1 MFKFT
6 LEQLK
11 DRITQMEKYLGPK
24 VGYSSDP
31 LPMKLPERWLMEYLH
46 ILKHRYYRNLRRM
59 EKSK

>member
-1 MFKFT
+1 
-6 LEQLK
+6 
-11 DRITQMEKYLGPK
+11 MEKYLGPK